1 MDYHIPVMVAEVVAG
16 LVADPDG
23 AYVDATAGGGGHSW
37 ALLQALGPKGRLLA
51 VDRDRE
57 AVAAARAR
65 LAADTDTRVVVRQG
79 RFTELSELLAQEG
92 IGPLSGALFDL
103 GVSSHQIDAPARGF
117 SYQADGPL
125 DMRMD
130 AEVGLT
136 AAELIAACSEAEL
149 AELIARY
156 GEERA
161 ARQIAR
167 AICRQQR
174 LAPLVTTRALRE
186 AIATTRP
193 RMLNKTLARVFQ
205 ALRIAVN
212 DELGQLQAGLVAV
225 ETELKPGGRLV
236 VMAYHSL
243 EDRLVKQH
251 LAALMRGCIC
261 PPRVPICTCGRKP
274 SFKRVGYKL
283 QRASKAEVE
292 QNSRARSA
300 ILRVYEK
307 TEAG

>member
-23 AYVDATAGGGGHSW
+23 AYVDATAGGGGHSG

-65 LAADTDTRVVVRQG
+65 LAADTRAVVRRG
-79 RFTELSELLAQEG
+79 RFAELSELLAQEG
-92 IGPLSGALFDL
+92 IGPLSGVLFDL
-103 GVSSHQIDAPARGF
+103 GVSSHQIDVPTRGF

-130 AEVGLT
+130 AEVGPT
-136 AAELIAACSEAEL
+136 AAELIAAYNEAEL

-161 ARQIAR
+161 ARRIAR
-167 AICRQQR
+167 SICRQQR
-174 LAPLVTTRALRE
+174 LAPLTTTQALRQ
-186 AIATTRP
+186 AVAATRP
-193 RMLNKTLARVFQ
+193 QMLNKTLARVFQ

-212 DELGQLQAGLVAV
+212 DELGQLQAGLTAV
-225 ETELKPGGRLV
+225 EAELEHGGRLAV
-236 VMAYHSL
+236 VAYHSL

-251 LAALMRGCIC
+251 LATLMRGCIC

-274 SFKRVGYKL
+274 SFKRVGHKL
-283 QRASKAEVE
+283 QKASTAEIK
-292 QNSRARSA
+292 QNTRARSA
-300 ILRVYEK
+300 VLRIYEK
-307 TEAG
+307 IEAG

>member
-1 MDYHIPVMVAEVVAG
+1 MDYHIPVMVEEVVAG

-23 AYVDATAGGGGHSW
+23 SYMDATAGGGGHSW

-65 LAADTDTRVVVRQG
+65 LAADARAVVRRG
-79 RFTELSELLAQEG
+79 RFAELSELLAQEG
-92 IGPLSGALFDL
+92 IGPLSGVLFDL

-130 AEVGLT
+130 AAVGST
-136 AAELIAACSEAEL
+136 AAELIAACSEREL

-161 ARQIAR
+161 ARRIAR
-167 AICRQQR
+167 SIGRQQR
-174 LAPLVTTRALRE
+174 LAPLTTTQALRQ
-186 AIATTRP
+186 AVAATRP
-193 RMLNKTLARVFQ
+193 QMLNKTLARVFQ

-212 DELGQLQAGLVAV
+212 DELEQLQAGLTAAEVG
-225 ETELKPGGRLV
+225 LKPGGRLAV
-236 VMAYHSL
+236 LAYHSL

-251 LAALMRGCIC
+251 FAALVRGCIC
-261 PPRVPICTCGRKP
+261 PPRVPICTCGKEP
-274 SFKRVGYKL
+274 SFKRVGHKL
-283 QRASKAEVE
+283 QRASEAEIK
-292 QNSRARSA
+292 QNTRARSA
-300 ILRVYEK
+300 ILRIYEK
-307 TEAG
+307 IEAG

>member
-16 LVADPDG
+16 LIVDPDG

-51 VDRDRE
+51 ADRDRE

-65 LAADTDTRVVVRQG
+65 LAADTRVVVRQG
-79 RFTELSELLAQEG
+79 RFAELSELLAQEG
-92 IGPLSGALFDL
+92 IGPLSGVLFDL

-130 AEVGLT
+130 AEVGPT
-136 AAELIAACSEAEL
+136 AAELIAACSEREL

-161 ARQIAR
+161 ARRIAR
-167 AICRQQR
+167 SIYRRQR
-174 LAPLVTTRALRE
+174 LEPLSTTQALQQ
-186 AIATTRP
+186 AVAATRP
-193 RMLNKTLARVFQ
+193 QMLNKTLARVFQ

-212 DELGQLQAGLVAV
+212 DELGQLQAGLTAA
-225 ETELKPGGRLV
+225 ETGLKPGGRLAV
-236 VMAYHSL
+236 LAYHSL

-251 LAALMRGCIC
+251 FAALVRGCIC

-283 QRASKAEVE
+283 QRASEAEVK
-292 QNSRARSA
+292 QNTRARSA
-300 ILRVYEK
+300 ILRIYEK
-307 TEAG
+307 IEAG

>member
-1 MDYHIPVMVAEVVAG
+1 MAYHIPVMVEEVVAG

-57 AVAAARAR
+57 AVAAARAK
-65 LAADTDTRVVVRQG
+65 LAADTRAVVRQG
-79 RFTELSELLAQEG
+79 RFAELSELLVQEG
-92 IGPLSGALFDL
+92 IGPLSGVLFDL
-103 GVSSHQIDAPARGF
+103 GVSSHQIDASARGF
-117 SYQADGPL
+117 SYRADGPL

-130 AEVGLT
+130 AEVGPT
-136 AAELIAACSEAEL
+136 AAELIAACSEREL

-161 ARQIAR
+161 ARRIAR
-167 AICRQQR
+167 SIYRQQR
-174 LAPLVTTRALRE
+174 LEPLITTQALRQ
-186 AIATTRP
+186 AVAATRP
-193 RMLNKTLARVFQ
+193 QMLNKTLARVFQ

-212 DELGQLQAGLVAV
+212 DELGQLQAGLTAAEVG
-225 ETELKPGGRLV
+225 LKPSGRLV
-236 VMAYHSL
+236 VLAYHSL

-251 LAALMRGCIC
+251 FAALVRGCIC
-261 PPRVPICTCGRKP
+261 PPRVPICTCGREP

-283 QRASKAEVE
+283 QRASEAEVK
-292 QNSRARSA
+292 QNTRARSA
-300 ILRVYEK
+300 ILRIYEK
-307 TEAG
+307 IEAG

>member
-1 MDYHIPVMVAEVVAG
+1 MAYHIPVMVAEVVAG

-65 LAADTDTRVVVRQG
+65 LAADTRVVVRQG
-79 RFTELSELLAQEG
+79 RFAELSELLTQEG
-92 IGPLSGALFDL
+92 IGPLSGVLFDL

-130 AEVGLT
+130 AEVGPT
-136 AAELIAACSEAEL
+136 AAELIAACSEVEL

-300 ILRVYEK
+300 ILRIYEK

>member
-1 MDYHIPVMVAEVVAG
+1 MAYHIPVMVAEVVAG
-16 LVADPDG
+16 LVADPNG
-23 AYVDATAGGGGHSW
+23 AYADATAGGGGHSW

-65 LAADTDTRVVVRQG
+65 LAADARAVVRRG
-79 RFTELSELLAQEG
+79 CFAELSALLAQEG
-92 IGPLSGALFDL
+92 IGPLSGVLFDL

-130 AEVGLT
+130 AEVGPT
-136 AAELIAACSEAEL
+136 AAAWIAGCSEAEL

-161 ARQIAR
+161 ARRIAHS
-167 AICRQQR
+167 ICRQQG
-174 LAPLVTTRALRE
+174 LAPLATTQALRQ
-186 AIATTRP
+186 AVATTRP

-212 DELGQLQAGLVAV
+212 DELGQLQAGLAAV
-225 ETELKPGGRLV
+225 EAGLKPGGRLA

-251 LAALMRGCIC
+251 FAALMRGCIC
-261 PPRVPICTCGRKP
+261 PPRVPVCTCGRQP
-274 SFKRVGYKL
+274 SFKRVGPKL
-283 QRASKAEVE
+283 QRASAAEIA

-300 ILRVYEK
+300 VLRLYEK

>member
-1 MDYHIPVMVAEVVAG
+1 MDYHIPVMVEEVVAG
-16 LVADPDG
+16 LVADPNG
-23 AYVDATAGGGGHSW
+23 AYMDATAGGGGHSW
-37 ALLQALGPKGRLLA
+37 ALLQALSPKGRLLA

-65 LAADTDTRVVVRQG
+65 LAADTRVVVRQG
-79 RFTELSELLAQEG
+79 RFAELSELLAQEG
-92 IGPLSGALFDL
+92 IGPLSGVLFDL

-136 AAELIAACSEAEL
+136 AAELIAACNEAEL

-156 GEERA
+156 GEDRA

-212 DELGQLQAGLVAV
+212 DELGQLQAGLTAV
-225 ETELKPGGRLV
+225 EAVLKPGGRLV
-236 VMAYHSL
+236 VVAYHSL

-261 PPRVPICTCGRKP
+261 PPRIPVCTCGRKP
-274 SFKRVGYKL
+274 SFKRVGHKL
-283 QRASKAEVE
+283 QKASKAEVQ
-292 QNSRARSA
+292 QNTRARSA
-300 ILRVYEK
+300 VLRVYEK

>member
-1 MDYHIPVMVAEVVAG
+1 MAYHVPVMVEEVVAG

-37 ALLQALGPKGRLLA
+37 ALLQVLSPKGRLLA

-57 AVAAARAR
+57 AVAAARAK
-65 LAADTDTRVVVRQG
+65 LAADTRAVVRQG
-79 RFTELSELLAQEG
+79 RFAELSELLAQEG
-92 IGPLSGALFDL
+92 IGPLSGVLFDL
-103 GVSSHQIDAPARGF
+103 GVSSHQIDASARGF

-130 AEVGLT
+130 AEVGPT
-136 AAELIAACSEAEL
+136 AAELIAACSESEL

-161 ARQIAR
+161 ARRIAR
-167 AICRQQR
+167 SIYLQQR
-174 LAPLVTTRALRE
+174 LAPLTTTQALRQ
-186 AIATTRP
+186 AVAATRP
-193 RMLNKTLARVFQ
+193 QMLNKTLARVFQ

-212 DELGQLQAGLVAV
+212 DELGQLQAGLTAAEVG
-225 ETELKPGGRLV
+225 LKPGGRLAV
-236 VMAYHSL
+236 LAYHSL

-251 LAALMRGCIC
+251 FAALVRGCIC

-283 QRASKAEVE
+283 QRASAAEIK
-292 QNSRARSA
+292 QNTRARSA
-300 ILRVYEK
+300 ILRIYEK
-307 TEAG
+307 IEAG

>member
-1 MDYHIPVMVAEVVAG
+1 MDYHIPVMVSEVIAG

-51 VDRDRE
+51 MDRDRE
-57 AVAAARAR
+57 AVAVAQAR
-65 LAADTDTRVVVRQG
+65 LAADTRAVVRQG
-79 RFTELSELLAQEG
+79 RFAELSELLAQEG
-92 IGPLSGALFDL
+92 IGPLSGVLFDL

-117 SYQADGPL
+117 SYRADGPL

-130 AEVGLT
+130 AEVGPT
-136 AAELIAACSEAEL
+136 AAELIAACSEREL

-161 ARQIAR
+161 ARRIAR
-167 AICRQQR
+167 AIYRQQR
-174 LAPLVTTRALRE
+174 LEPLITTQALRQ
-186 AIATTRP
+186 AVAATRP
-193 RMLNKTLARVFQ
+193 QMLNKTLARVFQ

-212 DELGQLQAGLVAV
+212 DELGQLQAGLTAAEVG
-225 ETELKPGGRLV
+225 LKPGGRLAV
-236 VMAYHSL
+236 LAYHSL

-251 LAALMRGCIC
+251 FAALVRGCIC

-283 QRASKAEVE
+283 QRASEAEVK
-292 QNSRARSA
+292 QNTRARSA
-300 ILRVYEK
+300 ILRIYEK
-307 TEAG
+307 IEAG

>member
-1 MDYHIPVMVAEVVAG
+1 MEYHIPVMVEEVVAG

-23 AYVDATAGGGGHSW
+23 AYVDTTAGGGGHSA
-37 ALLQALGPKGRLLA
+37 ALLEALGPQARLLA
-51 VDRDRE
+51 LDRDAD

-65 LAADTDTRVVVRQG
+65 LAADTRAVVRQG
-79 RFTELSELLAQEG
+79 RFADLGELLAQEG
-92 IGPLSGALFDL
+92 IGPLSGVLFDL
-103 GVSSHQIDAPARGF
+103 GVSSHQIDAAARGF
-117 SYQADGPL
+117 SYRADGPL

-130 AEVGLT
+130 AEVGRT

-161 ARQIAR
+161 ARRIAD

-174 LAPLVTTRALRE
+174 LAPLTTTQALRE

-193 RMLNKTLARVFQ
+193 QMLNKTLARVFQ

-251 LAALMRGCIC
+251 LAVLMRGCIC

-274 SFKRVGYKL
+274 SFKRVGDKL

-300 ILRVYEK
+300 ILRIYEK

>member
-1 MDYHIPVMVAEVVAG
+1 MAYHVPVMVEEVVAG

-37 ALLQALGPKGRLLA
+37 ALLQVLSPKGHLLA

-57 AVAAARAR
+57 AVAAARAK
-65 LAADTDTRVVVRQG
+65 LAADARAVVRQG
-79 RFTELSELLAQEG
+79 RFAELSELLAQEG
-92 IGPLSGALFDL
+92 IGPLSGVLFDL
-103 GVSSHQIDAPARGF
+103 GVSSHQIDASARGF

-130 AEVGLT
+130 AEVGPT
-136 AAELIAACSEAEL
+136 AAELVAACSEREL

-156 GEERA
+156 GEERT
-161 ARQIAR
+161 ARRIAR
-167 AICRQQR
+167 SIYLQQR
-174 LAPLVTTRALRE
+174 LAPLTTTQALRE
-186 AIATTRP
+186 AVAATRP
-193 RMLNKTLARVFQ
+193 QMLNKTLARVFQ

-212 DELGQLQAGLVAV
+212 DELGQLQAGLTAAEVG
-225 ETELKPGGRLV
+225 LKPGGRLAV
-236 VMAYHSL
+236 LAYHSL

-251 LAALMRGCIC
+251 FAALVRGCIC

-283 QRASKAEVE
+283 QRASEAEIK
-292 QNSRARSA
+292 QNTRARSA
-300 ILRVYEK
+300 ILRIYEK
-307 TEAG
+307 IEAG

>member
-23 AYVDATAGGGGHSW
+23 AYVDATVGGGGHSW

-65 LAADTDTRVVVRQG
+65 LAADARVVVRQG
-79 RFTELSELLAQEG
+79 RFAELSELLAQEG
-92 IGPLSGALFDL
+92 IGPLSGVLFDL

-130 AEVGLT
+130 AEVGPT
-136 AAELIAACSEAEL
+136 AAELIAACSENEL

-161 ARQIAR
+161 ARRIAR
-167 AICRQQR
+167 SICRQQR
-174 LAPLVTTRALRE
+174 LAPLTTTQALRQ
-186 AIATTRP
+186 AVAATRP

-205 ALRIAVN
+205 ALRMAVN
-212 DELGQLQAGLVAV
+212 DELGQLQVGLAAM
-225 ETELKPGGRLV
+225 ETELKPGGRLA

-251 LAALMRGCIC
+251 LAVLMRGCIC
-261 PPRVPICTCGRKP
+261 PPRVPVCTCGRKP
-274 SFKRVGYKL
+274 SFKRVGHKL
-283 QRASKAEVE
+283 QKASEAEVK
-292 QNSRARSA
+292 QNTRARSA
-300 ILRVYEK
+300 ILRIYAK
-307 TEAG
+307 TEVG